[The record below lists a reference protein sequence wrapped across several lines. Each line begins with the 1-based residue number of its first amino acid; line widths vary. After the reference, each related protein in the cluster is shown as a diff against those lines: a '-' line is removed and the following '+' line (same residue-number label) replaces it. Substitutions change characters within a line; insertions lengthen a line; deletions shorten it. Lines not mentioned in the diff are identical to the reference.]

1 MITKFIPIALV
12 SILLFTGCGKK
23 EETPSQKESKSA
35 TQPEKPEKPVSNI
48 INLKTTDEK
57 VIKLTALDNGIKFND
72 YEGKIVLLD
81 FFATWCPPC
90 LAEIPHLV
98 EIQNTFKDHVQIIG
112 VLMEESKSNEEIE
125 EFRHN
130 KNMNFPVTNSPENF
144 HLSDALGGIKSL
156 PTMVMYDKNGE
167 YFTHYVG
174 AAPQEMIEADIQKAI
189 AHTDKTE

>member
-1 MITKFIPIALV
+1 MITKFMPIALV

-23 EETPSQKESKSA
+23 EETPSQKESKST
-35 TQPEKPEKPVSNI
+35 TQTEKTEKQVSNI

-98 EIQNTFKDHVQIIG
+98 EIQNTFTDHVQIIG
-112 VLMEESKSNEEIE
+112 ILMEESKSNEEIE